1 MGNPKLKSLASLKRA
16 IREGR
21 KYASETEN
29 IKDPDE
35 VSVPAEKTEQV
46 MDQADYNIPTDGV
59 QNTDNMGEAR
69 VLDEVTPLDS
79 TLTAEDSDITAE
91 KKAPVEETE
100 QEVSLEKGASITNKI
115 KESLARMKSKK
126 VAKTVAQP
134 ENIAAN
140 ISLSPDILSKV
151 AKVMV
156 STEKGQQL
164 ALQALEEE
172 KAEAVKM
179 ATLRELIQA
188 NADFDAQQ
196 NLTQKVASV
205 HESSLNDLE
214 SYLGNADMFEV
225 AKYAYAAGAQDAA
238 MAAEQGELPPTE
250 AAPAGD
256 PAAEQDEIMQAISML
271 LQSGQIDEAG
281 AQQLAEMAAQAAMAD
296 QNPEL
301 SDEELMMALEQ
312 AVQAG
317 LITPEAIQQIMAG
330 GAAPEAAAPVAP
342 EAPAAEMP
350 AEAGADAAAVP
361 QEAPSDVAKTA
372 AAIIGSTIMLKKA
385 AVEEGIVAEKEADV
399 TPEDVAAVLEAAVE
413 SGELS
418 PEDAQAVEEEIVAA
432 ALENE
437 GAVEDV
443 AGDDAIYNTDGSDW
457 DVDGEALAQ
466 ALEEEGITPEEFG
479 QALEEL
485 GVAGP
490 DASVAEVEAEEEGL
504 GDISEEE
511 LAAALAEEGVTEEEL
526 AQAIAE
532 IEAEE
537 AGVAEEADAGEEA
550 LELEGSEGDDPETEE
565 VETDEEGE
573 EKTAAFGSIARGLSN
588 PKLMKRIVKQLGKNV
603 KNRYTSTK
611 SIASMKNVPFDPV
624 KAKATMSPEAFRKIQ
639 LEAALGHG
647 TPESMRVL
655 GKDTKNVLN
664 TKRLL
669 KDLGIG
675 GGIVAGADTLYDNIL
690 G

>member
-35 VSVPAEKTEQV
+35 VSVPAENTEQV

-79 TLTAEDSDITAE
+79 TLTSEDSDITAE

-214 SYLGNADMFEV
+214 SYIGNADMFEV

-238 MAAEQGELPPTE
+238 MAAEQGALPPTE
-250 AAPAGD
+250 AAPVSD

-301 SDEELMMALEQ
+301 SDEELMLALEQ

-330 GAAPEAAAPVAP
+330 GAAPEATAPEATAPEAPVAP
-342 EAPAAEMP
+342 EAAAETP

-361 QEAPSDVAKTA
+361 QEAPADVAKTA
-372 AAIIGSTIMLKKA
+372 SAIIASTIMLKKA
-385 AVEEGIVAEKEADV
+385 AVEEGIVAEEEADV
-399 TPEDVAAVLEAAVE
+399 TPEDIAAVLEAAVE

-418 PEDAQAVEEEIVAA
+418 PEDAAAVEEEIVAA

-437 GAVEDV
+437 APV
-443 AGDDAIYNTDGSDW
+443 
-457 DVDGEALAQ
+457 
-466 ALEEEGITPEEFG
+466 EEEVVIEE
-479 QALEEL
+479 E
-485 GVAGP
+485 P
-490 DASVAEVEAEEEGL
+490 SEEEGL

-511 LAAALAEEGVTEEEL
+511 LAAALAAEGVTEEEL

-537 AGVAEEADAGEEA
+537 AGAGEEA

-565 VETDEEGE
+565 VETDEE
-573 EKTAAFGSIARGLSN
+573 
-588 PKLMKRIVKQLGKNV
+588 
-603 KNRYTSTK
+603 
-611 SIASMKNVPFDPV
+611 
-624 KAKATMSPEAFRKIQ
+624 
-639 LEAALGHG
+639 
-647 TPESMRVL
+647 
-655 GKDTKNVLN
+655 
-664 TKRLL
+664 
-669 KDLGIG
+669 
-675 GGIVAGADTLYDNIL
+675 
-690 G
+690 

>member
-59 QNTDNMGEAR
+59 KNTDNMGEAR

-91 KKAPVEETE
+91 KKDPVEETE
-100 QEVSLEKGASITNKI
+100 QEVSLEKGASFTNKLQQAI
-115 KESLARMKSKK
+115 SNLKSKK
-126 VAKTVAQP
+126 VAKTKEVENVA
-134 ENIAAN
+134 AD

-151 AKVMV
+151 ASVMV
-156 STEKGQQL
+156 ATEKGQQL
-164 ALQALEEE
+164 ALQALEDQ
-172 KAEAVKM
+172 KAEAVKL
-179 ATLRELIQA
+179 ATLKELIQA
-188 NADFDAQQ
+188 SEDFESQKSLQ
-196 NLTQKVASV
+196 EKVASV
-205 HESSLNDLE
+205 HEQSFADLTSFIGNDT
-214 SYLGNADMFEV
+214 DMIEY

-238 MAAEQGELPPTE
+238 MAAEAGALPTTE
-250 AAPAGD
+250 AVPAGD
-256 PAAEQDEIMQAISML
+256 PAAEQDEIMEAISML

-281 AQQLAEMAAQAAMAD
+281 AQQLVEIASQAAMDD

-317 LITPEAIQQIMAG
+317 LISPEAIQQILG
-330 GAAPEAAAPVAP
+330 GAAPVAP
-342 EAPAAEMP
+342 AAPAPVAPETPASEMP

-361 QEAPSDVAKTA
+361 QEAPADAAKTA
-372 AAIIGSTIMLKKA
+372 SAVIMTTAMLKKA
-385 AVEEGIVAEKEADV
+385 AVNEGIVSEEQSEI

-443 AGDDAIYNTDGSDW
+443 AGDEAIYNTDGSDW

-490 DASVAEVEAEEEGL
+490 DAAVAEVEEEGL

-511 LAAALAEEGVTEEEL
+511 LAEALAAEGVTEEEL

-537 AGVAEEADAGEEA
+537 GSADQP
-550 LELEGSEGDDPETEE
+550 ELEGSEGDDPETKE
-565 VETDEEGE
+565 VETDEE
-573 EKTAAFGSIARGLSN
+573 
-588 PKLMKRIVKQLGKNV
+588 
-603 KNRYTSTK
+603 
-611 SIASMKNVPFDPV
+611 
-624 KAKATMSPEAFRKIQ
+624 
-639 LEAALGHG
+639 
-647 TPESMRVL
+647 
-655 GKDTKNVLN
+655 
-664 TKRLL
+664 
-669 KDLGIG
+669 
-675 GGIVAGADTLYDNIL
+675 
-690 G
+690 